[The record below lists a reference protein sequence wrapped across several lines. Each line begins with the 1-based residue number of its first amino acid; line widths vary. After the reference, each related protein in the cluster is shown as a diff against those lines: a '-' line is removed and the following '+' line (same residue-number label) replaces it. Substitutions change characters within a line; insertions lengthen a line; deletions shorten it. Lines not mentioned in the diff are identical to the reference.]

1 MTFEFLD
8 PAADEFEEAFDWY
21 QGRSVRAAEG
31 FRARVTVAVH
41 AAMERP
47 TSAGFLVGRRVRK
60 IMLKPYDYGLLYF
73 AHERVLYVVAVA
85 HNKRRPLYWQ
95 RRLEWI

>member
-1 MTFEFLD
+1 MTLEFLD
-8 PAADEFEEAFDWY
+8 PAADEFEDAFDWY
-21 QGRSVRAAEG
+21 QSHSMRAAEG
-31 FRARVTVAVH
+31 FRSRVTTAIRD
-41 AAMERP
+41 AMERP

-73 AHERVLYVVAVA
+73 THESVLYVVAVS